1 MQLMEEITLSD
12 SIEVKAAPE
21 EVFGFITRLVDDE
34 SYRAWHPEDHVS
46 FRWIKG
52 RPWGEGSVAYAEE
65 YLHGKL
71 HKLKFTVTK
80 VIPNRRIEY
89 GPTSRLMRRYFPG
102 NAFIMEP
109 TEEGCVFTATVTL
122 RAGWLVRTFAKKRLD
137 RGLADAGKHMK
148 EEGENLKRIVEA

>member
-1 MQLMEEITLSD
+1 MPLMEEITLTD
-12 SIEVKAAPE
+12 SIEVRAAPE
-21 EVFGFITRLVDDE
+21 EVFGFIARLADDE

-46 FRWIKG
+46 LRWIEG
-52 RPWGEGSVAYAEE
+52 PPWEEGSVAYAEE

-80 VIPNRRIEY
+80 VVPNRRIEY

-109 TEEGCVFTATVTL
+109 AEEGCVFTATVKL
-122 RAGWLVRTFAKKRLD
+122 RVGRLARILAGGRLQ
-137 RGLADAGKHMK
+137 RGLADTKQHMR
-148 EEGENLKRIVEA
+148 EEGENLKKIVEA